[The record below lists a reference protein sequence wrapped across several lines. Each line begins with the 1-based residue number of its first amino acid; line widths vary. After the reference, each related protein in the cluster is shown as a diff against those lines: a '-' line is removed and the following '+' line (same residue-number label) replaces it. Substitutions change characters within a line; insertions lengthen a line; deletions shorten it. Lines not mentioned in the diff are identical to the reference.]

1 MGQWAR
7 EVINKYLLQPSVRW
21 GPEDDVCGHISIQEL
36 LGSEETVV
44 PHGASEGLK
53 TAAMY

>member
-21 GPEDDVCGHISIQEL
+21 DPEDDVCGHISI
-36 LGSEETVV
+36 EE
-44 PHGASEGLK
+44 PLSFGGDGPSWWSF
-53 TAAMY
+53 

>member
-7 EVINKYLLQPSVRW
+7 EGINKYLLQPSVRW

-36 LGSEETVV
+36 LSSEETVV
-44 PHGASEGLK
+44 PQGASEGF
-53 TAAMY
+53 